1 LCFWQTSDR
10 RGRDLLAPVEVDVLN
25 HGLTMAAI
33 FCQPSTV
40 RNLKAPPLDVSV
52 VRQGFARPRRW
63 PSDATASG

>member
-1 LCFWQTSDR
+1 
-10 RGRDLLAPVEVDVLN
+10 
-25 HGLTMAAI
+25 MAAI